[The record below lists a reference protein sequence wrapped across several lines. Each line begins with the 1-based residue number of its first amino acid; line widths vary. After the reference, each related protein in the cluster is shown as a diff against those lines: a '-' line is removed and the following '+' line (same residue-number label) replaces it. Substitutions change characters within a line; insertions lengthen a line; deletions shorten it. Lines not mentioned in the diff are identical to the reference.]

1 MKGVLVTSS
10 LTSTQSS
17 ILAPL
22 GFNPFVFNAMYLYME
37 SLEMEREAKPPQH
50 ITVIVNETFS

>member
-22 GFNPFVFNAMYLYME
+22 GFNPFVFNVMYLYME
-37 SLEMEREAKPPQH
+37 SLEWKEKQSHHNTSPL
-50 ITVIVNETFS
+50 S